1 MNATS
6 GPKFFNR
13 IGQLVVRFP
22 KLILAIYLI
31 FIAAAGALGF
41 GVFGNV
47 KSQGYDDPNS
57 DSAQVDI
64 LLRDEF
70 KVREN
75 SVVFIVDNKTS
86 ITDPAT
92 EKVVS
97 EIAAEVAKE
106 ENVDQVNTYWT
117 SGKPDSMVSLDG
129 KATVIS
135 IYFDKGIDPET
146 ATKTAGELQ
155 EKYDGERGD
164 TRIYV
169 AGIQTVFFAINDQIK
184 RDLIKAESIAIPL
197 NIVMLMII
205 FGTAVAAGLPMV
217 VAVGSIFGSFLTM
230 FAISQFTDVS
240 VFAMNLITGLGLGLG
255 IDYALL
261 IVNRFREEI
270 HAGRDVTESVI
281 KTINTAGRTVF
292 FSGLA
297 VMLVLASMILFPQYF
312 LKSFAYAGVSVVFF
326 AVLASIFAL
335 PAVLALLGHNVDKWK
350 VRKSSLVTK
359 EDGAWSVIARTVMR
373 RPLIF
378 ILASVALLS
387 FFAYPAKDVKFGQV
401 DDRVLPPTSPV
412 VVAADAS
419 RGRFDGQAS
428 TPIEIAVPKESASET
443 QLVDLAK
450 QIADLNGVVSVLT
463 PTTFTKAGQTVP
475 LPMPL
480 PEQSSENY
488 YRVTVVQEE
497 GPRQEASV
505 KMAEQVREL
514 DLPEGTLVGGASAI
528 YVDSQSGISD
538 HLPAVITWLMIATL
552 LVLFMYTGSI
562 LLPIKA
568 VILNLASLAATLGV
582 LTYIFEKGNLM
593 WLVGDFTVTGTIDTS
608 TLVLVAVVAFGLS
621 MDYELFMLSR
631 IKEEHDNGAN
641 TEDAVSFGLQRSG
654 RIISAAAL
662 LIALVFIT
670 FITSGVTSIK
680 MLGFGTAF
688 AILLD
693 ATLVRAILVPALM
706 RVAGKWNWWA
716 PKPLARFHARFGISD

>member
-1 MNATS
+1 MFS
-6 GPKFFNR
+6 R
-13 IGQLVVRFP
+13 IGQFVVRFP
-22 KLILAIYLI
+22 KVILAIYLI
-31 FIAAAGALGF
+31 FIAAAAAIGF

-47 KSQGYDDPNS
+47 KSQGYDDPGS
-57 DSAQVDI
+57 DSAQVDL

-70 KVREN
+70 KVRES
-75 SVVFIVDNKTS
+75 SVVFIVDTPTAIS
-86 ITDPAT
+86 DPAT
-92 EKVVS
+92 EKVIS
-97 EIAAEVAKE
+97 QIAAEVAKE

-117 SGKPDSMVSLDG
+117 SGKPESMVSVDG

-146 ATKTAGELQ
+146 ATQTAGKLQ
-155 EKYDGERGD
+155 EKYDGPREESQ
-164 TRIYV
+164 IYV

-184 RDLIKAESIAIPL
+184 KDLIKAESIAIPL
-197 NIVMLMII
+197 NIVMLLII

-217 VAVGSIFGSFLTM
+217 VALGSIFGSFLTM
-230 FAISQFTDVS
+230 FGISQVTDIS

-270 HAGRDVTESVI
+270 HAGRDVAESVM
-281 KTINTAGRTVF
+281 KTIATAGRTVF

-297 VMLVLASMILFPQYF
+297 VMLVLSSMVLFPQYF

-326 AVLASIFAL
+326 AILASLFAL
-335 PAVLALLGHNVDKWK
+335 PALLYLLGHKVDKWK
-350 VRKSSLVTK
+350 IRKSALVTK
-359 EDGAWSVIARTVMR
+359 DDGAWAVIARTVMR
-373 RPLIF
+373 RPIF
-378 ILASVALLS
+378 FIVASVAFLS
-387 FFAYPAKDVKFGQV
+387 FLAYPAKDVKFGQV
-401 DDRVLPPTSPV
+401 DDRVLPPNSPV
-412 VVAADAS
+412 VLAADVS
-419 RGRFDGQAS
+419 RERFDGQAS
-428 TPIEIAVPKESASET
+428 TPIEVIVPKSSASDSQVES
-443 QLVDLAK
+443 LAK
-450 QIADLNGVVSVLT
+450 QLADLDGVVSVLT
-463 PTTFTKAGQTVP
+463 PSTFTKDGQTFP
-475 LPMPL
+475 LPAPL
-480 PEQSSENY
+480 PEQSTSDY
-488 YRVTVVQEE
+488 YRISVVQQE

-505 KMAEQVREL
+505 EMAKQVRDLEL
-514 DLPEGTLVGGASAI
+514 PQGTLVGGASAI
-528 YVDSQSGISD
+528 YVDSQAGISD
-538 HLPAVITWLMIATL
+538 HLPEVITWLMIATL
-552 LVLFMYTGSI
+552 IVLFMYTGSI

-568 VILNLASLAATLGV
+568 VILNVASLAATLGV
-582 LTYIFEKGNLM
+582 LTYIFEKGNLK
-593 WLVGDFTVTGTIDTS
+593 WLVGDFTVTGTVDTS

-631 IKEEHDNGAN
+631 IKEEHDNGAS

-693 ATLVRAILVPALM
+693 ATLVRAIMVPALM

-716 PKPLARFHARFGISD
+716 PKPLAKFHARFGISD

>member
-1 MNATS
+1 MNTTT

-13 IGQLVVRFP
+13 IGRLVVRFP
-22 KLILAIYLI
+22 KLILAIYLV
-31 FIAAAGALGF
+31 FIASAGAIGF

-47 KSQGYDDPNS
+47 KSQGYDNPNS
-57 DSAQVDI
+57 ESAQVDT

-75 SVVFIVDNKTS
+75 SVVFIVDTNKP

-92 EKVVS
+92 EKVVT

-106 ENVDQVNTYWT
+106 DHVDQVNTYWT
-117 SGKPDSMVSLDG
+117 SGKPDSMVSVDG

-135 IYFDKGIDPET
+135 IYFDKSIDPET

-155 EKYDGERGD
+155 EKYDGEYGD
-164 TRIYV
+164 SRIYV

-184 RDLIKAESIAIPL
+184 RDLVKAESIAIPL

-217 VAVGSIFGSFLTM
+217 VALGSIFGSFLTM
-230 FAISQFTDVS
+230 FTISQFTDVS

-270 HAGRDVTESVI
+270 HAGRDVGESVI
-281 KTINTAGRTVF
+281 KTISTAGRTVF

-326 AVLASIFAL
+326 AVVASMFAL

-350 VRKSSLVTK
+350 IRKSALITK
-359 EDGAWSVIARTVMR
+359 DDGAWSVIARTVMR

-412 VVAADAS
+412 VVAADVS
-419 RGRFDGQAS
+419 RARFDGQAS
-428 TPIEIAVPKESASET
+428 TPIEIAVPKANASAAQIE
-443 QLVDLAK
+443 DLAK
-450 QIADLNGVVSVLT
+450 QVADLDGVVSVLT
-463 PTTFTKAGQTVP
+463 PATFTKGGQTVP
-475 LPMPL
+475 LPMQL
-480 PEQSSENY
+480 PAQSSASY

-505 KMAEQVREL
+505 EMAKQVRAL

-528 YVDSQSGISD
+528 YVDSQAGISD
-538 HLPAVITWLMIATL
+538 HLPQVITWLMIATL

-568 VILNLASLAATLGV
+568 VLLNVASLAATLGV
-582 LTYIFEKGNLM
+582 LTYIFEEGNLM

-631 IKEEHDNGAN
+631 IKEEHDHGAN

-654 RIISAAAL
+654 RIISAAAV